1 MNSESCV
8 INSKIGP
15 LRVVVEWPG
24 VLKRID
30 FLPEETDEPFAE
42 GDGIPELC
50 RPTVAQLNDYFEG
63 KRTSFD
69 LELDPEGT
77 EFQRTVWAEL
87 ERIPH
92 GEVISYGEQAKRM
105 KRAASSSRAVGHA
118 NGSNPIPI
126 VIPCHRV
133 VAADGKLTGFAGGLW
148 RKVILL
154 EHEGHEVVKERLVRP
169 TWETQGAL
177 SLGEE

>member
-15 LRVVVEWPG
+15 LKVVVEWPG

-30 FLPEETDEPFAE
+30 FLPTDTEESFAE
-42 GDGIPELC
+42 GDRIPQLC
-50 RPTVAQLNDYFEG
+50 RPAVTQLEEYFNG
-63 KRTSFD
+63 TRTTFD
-69 LELDPEGT
+69 LELDPDGT
-77 EFQRTVWAEL
+77 DFQRDVWAEL
-87 ERIPH
+87 ERIPY

-105 KRAASSSRAVGHA
+105 KRPAGASRAVGHA

-133 VAADGKLTGFAGGLW
+133 VASDGKLTGFAGGIW

-154 EHEGHEVVKERLVRP
+154 ELEGHEVVKERLVRT
-169 TWETQGAL
+169 TWDAQGAL
-177 SLGEE
+177 TFGLE